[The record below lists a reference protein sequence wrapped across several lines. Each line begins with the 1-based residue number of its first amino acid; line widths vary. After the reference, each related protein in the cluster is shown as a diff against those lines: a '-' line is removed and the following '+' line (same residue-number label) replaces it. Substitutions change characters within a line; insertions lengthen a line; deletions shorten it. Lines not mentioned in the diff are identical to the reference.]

1 MPVTTGAAL
10 PCSTAADALRG
21 NDPTHQP
28 FSMHKSTLTRARNRT
43 PITFR
48 FEPAGFGEGNAQP
61 TLWKRWR
68 RLNTL
73 ATTMN
78 WDFCCVIH
86 SVLQTMTSCLISR
99 GGIFENDED
108 KYDCQPRKNSAH
120 KYDWKMIASA
130 GKTFPTKMI
139 RKVNF
144 SHQND

>member
-1 MPVTTGAAL
+1 
-10 PCSTAADALRG
+10 
-21 NDPTHQP
+21 
-28 FSMHKSTLTRARNRT
+28 MHNRTLTRARNRA

-78 WDFCCVIH
+78 WDFCGVIH
-86 SVLQTMTSCLISR
+86 SALQTMTSCLISR

-108 KYDCQPRKNSAH
+108 KYDCQSCKKQRPQMKPLAKKRYNLADLGDFEGFVDLYPGRSVHSEISSTPVLLSDA
-120 KYDWKMIASA
+120 
-130 GKTFPTKMI
+130 
-139 RKVNF
+139 V
-144 SHQND
+144 